1 MCHRKA
7 GILYPLFYFILRKI
21 LYPLLTL
28 SFLFLFSNPSHYP
41 FPLDPFPIMDWIRS
55 KVIQQQKALPVEPI
69 TLIQGSTNLVKEA
82 SGGRL
87 KTTLI
92 CLIMLQLQISLQYAS
107 EYFYIA
113 RDNSFKQVCINCSHL
128 RLYKLTAENCSDQ
141 NASPTSIFSQH
152 PQNNNKQQEEKTK
165 A

>member
-1 MCHRKA
+1 
-7 GILYPLFYFILRKI
+7 
-21 LYPLLTL
+21 
-28 SFLFLFSNPSHYP
+28 
-41 FPLDPFPIMDWIRS
+41 
-55 KVIQQQKALPVEPI
+55 
-69 TLIQGSTNLVKEA
+69 
-82 SGGRL
+82 L

-92 CLIMLQLQISLQYAS
+92 CLIMLQLQISLQYTS

-152 PQNNNKQQEEKTK
+152 PQNKQQATGRENKGVITHSFVMQNPNLPS
-165 A
+165 